1 MQSPIKDQLRSL
13 LKREVRFD
21 TLQNSRLVSSSKQTS
36 SSSSTSF
43 TSPNITSD
51 TRDVAAQWLH
61 EVVND
66 SKSPLDVFL
75 LAVTLMDKFLD
86 LDTKVTKTQVQLCAS
101 ACLLIAAKLRI
112 KKDHGILTETQII
125 QYTDNSIDKT
135 ELKVISFQNTS
146 NYLKH
151 NGLILASNEGQ
162 IESTSFGRIYRVLKL
177 FEVLFCRVIITSF
190 LTKGSKVKNSY
201 FLKGDP
207 T

>member
-75 LAVTLMDKFLD
+75 LAVTLMDKFLE
-86 LDTKVTKTQVQLCAS
+86 LQEVTKTQVQLCAS
-101 ACLLIAAKLRI
+101 ACLLIASKLRI
-112 KKDHGILTETQII
+112 KDDHPLLSETQIV
-125 QYTDNSIDKT
+125 QYTDHSIDKT
-135 ELKVISFQNTS
+135 ELKVI
-146 NYLKH
+146 KAH
-151 NGLILASNEGQ
+151 LA
-162 IESTSFGRIYRVLKL
+162 
-177 FEVLFCRVIITSF
+177 
-190 LTKGSKVKNSY
+190 
-201 FLKGDP
+201 
-207 T
+207 

>member
-36 SSSSTSF
+36 SFSSTSF
-43 TSPNITSD
+43 ASPNITSD

-101 ACLLIAAKLRI
+101 ACLLIATKLRI

-151 NGLILASNEGQ
+151 NGLILASNQG
-162 IESTSFGRIYRVLKL
+162 LK
-177 FEVLFCRVIITSF
+177 
-190 LTKGSKVKNSY
+190 
-201 FLKGDP
+201 P
-207 T
+207 

>member
-36 SSSSTSF
+36 SFCSTSF
-43 TSPNITSD
+43 VSPNITSD

-135 ELKVISFQNTS
+135 ELKVISS
-146 NYLKH
+146 KH
-151 NGLILASNEGQ
+151 
-162 IESTSFGRIYRVLKL
+162 F
-177 FEVLFCRVIITSF
+177 
-190 LTKGSKVKNSY
+190 
-201 FLKGDP
+201 
-207 T
+207 